1 MADLDA
7 LGREAQVFLCRVIS
21 FAFNIFFALKSNQ
34 KYGEH
39 VLIFFFGFCIT
50 LQLRGFEF
58 AKAVTLV
65 HEPFT
70 MENGL
75 LTPTFK
81 ASVNLENLLPKLT
94 WRDALKSLLSVHCLL
109 SFFPR
114 SRDLKQRRILRKR

>member
-21 FAFNIFFALKSNQ
+21 FAFNIFFALKVTRNMENMFE
-34 KYGEH
+34 Y
-39 VLIFFFGFCIT
+39 IFFWFCIT

-94 WRDALKSLLSVHCLL
+94 WRDALKSL